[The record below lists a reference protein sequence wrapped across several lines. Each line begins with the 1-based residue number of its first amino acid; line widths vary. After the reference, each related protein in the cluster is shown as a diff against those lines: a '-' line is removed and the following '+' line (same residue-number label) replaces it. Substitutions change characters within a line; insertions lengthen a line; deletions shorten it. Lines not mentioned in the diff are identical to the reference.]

1 MHIFPVIMTSLTTV
15 DTGNTGIIVVMHSN
29 IVVFQLI
36 LVRVIILVIVVI
48 LVVLDY
54 WSLPV
59 VYKYYDFYLHIL
71 KGLNH
76 CACISY

>member
-15 DTGNTGIIVVMHSN
+15 DTGNTGIIVVI

-36 LVRVIILVIVVI
+36 LVRVIILVIVVM
-48 LVVLDY
+48 LVMLDY
-54 WSLPV
+54 WLLPV
-59 VYKYYDFYLHIL
+59 LYKYCDFYLHIL

-76 CACISY
+76 CACISYY